1 MKDFYKEAGV
11 QTLADGTSMKGLL
24 QWVDKTFAF
33 RDPDEYGHV
42 LLPIGFFANV
52 IHIGNNMG
60 LAVSTDGV
68 GTKLL
73 VAEQLQKY
81 DTIGIDCVAMNV
93 NDLICVGA
101 EPISFLDY
109 IAVAEY
115 DPVTIEQIAI
125 GLHEGCKQ
133 ARVSIPGGE
142 IAQVKDLL
150 HPKKTAFDL
159 VGTAIGTVQ
168 KDSILTGK
176 EIEEGDVIL
185 GFPSTGLHSNGFT
198 LARKVLLECSSHPSR
213 DLLMELLTP
222 TKIYVEAAMKLL
234 NHFTVK
240 GFANITGDG
249 LLNILRLDSCVE
261 YVIDNPLP
269 VLPIFQTIQRIGCI
283 PVEEMYK
290 DFNMGLGFVAIV
302 LQNEYEAIHTF
313 LDQQGIDHAQIGTI
327 QKSQHP
333 KLTVPSLSLVAEQG
347 TIRKYKK

>member
-24 QWVDKTFAF
+24 HWVDKTFAF
-33 RDPDEYGHV
+33 RSPGEPGHV
-42 LLPIGFFANV
+42 LLPIGFFANI
-52 IHIGNNMG
+52 IHIGNDLG

-73 VAEQLQKY
+73 IAEQLQKY

-115 DPVTIEQIAI
+115 DTTMIEQIAF

-133 ARVSIPGGE
+133 ARISIPGGE

-150 HPKKTAFDL
+150 HSSKNAFDI

-168 KDSILTGK
+168 KDRIITGK
-176 EIEEGDVIL
+176 NIATGDVMI
-185 GFPSTGLHSNGFT
+185 GFPSSGLHSNGFT
-198 LARKVLLECSSHPSR
+198 LARKVLLDTSSHPSTN
-213 DLLMELLTP
+213 LLMELLTP
-222 TKIYVEAAMKLL
+222 TTIYVETAMLL
-234 NHFTVK
+234 LQHFTVK

-249 LLNILRLDSCVE
+249 LLNILRLDSSVE
-261 YVIDNPLP
+261 YIVDNPLP
-269 VLPIFQTIQRIGCI
+269 VPSIFHTIQKTGTI
-283 PVEEMYK
+283 PPEEMYK
-290 DFNMGLGFVAIV
+290 DFNMGLGFVAIIS
-302 LQNEYEAIHTF
+302 QSDYEAVHTL
-313 LDQQGIDHAQIGTI
+313 LDSKNIDHAKIGI
-327 QKSQHP
+327 VQKNTHP
-333 KLTVPSLSLVAEQG
+333 KLTVPSLSLIAEHG
-347 TIRKYKK
+347 TIRSYKK